1 VPEKFKNLKRWLI
14 NVTTCCNF
22 PERSEKHADI
32 LSAAIEEFAEKG
44 MMATTMEAIAKRA
57 QVSKRTLYKH
67 YCDKQQ
73 LLDDVVHLLIE
84 QFKPLQQIQ
93 YQPAEDFIAQLKH
106 IGQLS
111 MAINR
116 DPDFIKLSRI
126 VIIESMRCPKAA
138 EKLNAQFQ
146 QCEIGLQCW
155 FSQAK
160 ASGAIGSLSADFI
173 AAVFY
178 GTLKKA
184 GYWDQAI
191 KWKTPLSAQEAKQ
204 LVEQLC
210 QLVSIAIEH
219 NTQNDSI

>member
-1 VPEKFKNLKRWLI
+1 M
-14 NVTTCCNF
+14 TSCCNL

-32 LSAAIEEFAEKG
+32 LTAAIEEFAEKG

-84 QFKPLQQIQ
+84 QFKPLQQIRYKPTQ
-93 YQPAEDFIAQLKH
+93 DFIEQLKH
-106 IGQLS
+106 IGHLS
-111 MAINR
+111 MEINR
-116 DPDFIKLSRI
+116 NPDFIKLSRI

-138 EKLNAQFQ
+138 EKLSEQFQ
-146 QCEIGLQCW
+146 QCEIGLQGW
-155 FSQAK
+155 FEQAK
-160 ASGAIGSLSADFI
+160 ASGAIGSLSPEFI

-191 KWKTPLSAQEAKQ
+191 KWKAPLPEQESTK
-204 LVEQLC
+204 LIDDLC
-210 QLVSIAIEH
+210 QLVRLAIEH
-219 NTQNDSI
+219 NI